1 MPHVR
6 FIQQAGHWY
15 LHDDRRASPIELKD
29 GDGFLTYGTFGIYPP
44 RRMLLSFF
52 YAAVNAIQTDEF
64 GEDGQSLGATHF
76 RGLLGDRFFEFT
88 HPRAKY
94 EWIGEARMAR
104 QRFTVVRYH
113 NASQLDRGAM
123 ADAAR
128 AFEGSKYDH
137 GDNLDHALSRL
148 NRFRGLAIRIFGDRR
163 RKYYNCSSGWAE
175 IYRAGGAKIKKT
187 ITISPAWYA
196 NTQSFKII
204 YSNL

>member
-1 MPHVR
+1 MGVR
-6 FIQQAGHWY
+6 FVQQSGVWW
-15 LHDDRRASPIELKD
+15 LNDTRRSTPIELKD
-29 GDGFLTYGTFGIYPP
+29 GDGFLTFGTFGIYPP

-52 YAAVNAIQTDEF
+52 YAAVNAIQTNEF
-64 GEDGQSLGATHF
+64 GEAGRALGATHF
-76 RGLLGDRFFEFT
+76 RGLIGDRFFEFT

-94 EWIGEARMAR
+94 EWIVEARMAR
-104 QRFTVVRYH
+104 QRFMVVRYH
-113 NASQLDRGAM
+113 NASQLDVHAM
-123 ADAAR
+123 EHAAR
-128 AFEGSKYDH
+128 NFEGSKYDH

-196 NTQSFKII
+196 NTESFNVI
-204 YSNL
+204 YSNV